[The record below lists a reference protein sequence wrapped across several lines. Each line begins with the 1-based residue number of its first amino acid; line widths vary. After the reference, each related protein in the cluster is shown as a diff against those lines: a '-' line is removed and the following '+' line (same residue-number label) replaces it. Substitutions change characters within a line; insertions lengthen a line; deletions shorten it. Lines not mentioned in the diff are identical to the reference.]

1 MESSRLINFG
11 KIDKNIIYPIIAI
24 LVILTENLIFY
35 GHTIL
40 KNFYSHIFILCIVQ
54 SIGKVLSFIPFI
66 IFNKIN
72 KNLSKENQIINN
84 KLLYRKEYYEKYKA
98 IKSKKFGLII
108 LFSILNFIINLLYYR
123 VMLFPELDFWLID
136 IIFIIALSYFIL
148 NIKLYKHQYF
158 SAIIILLSGISLH
171 FINLLNNKLDF
182 IIILLSFFTEL
193 IYCSNIVVDKYLME
207 NMFCSPFE
215 ICFYDGIISLILFII
230 SLIISTNIEIKGDKY
245 AVKYKGKFYVD
256 NFFSY
261 YEKFNV
267 KEFVVLV
274 FEIIYYFIY
283 YLFPLI
289 TIQNFTACHYL
300 IILIFD
306 FEVTFYFDFDNMWK
320 SILNMVLFVIILFM
334 LLVFNEIIEINCL
347 GFLKNTKKSISER
360 AELDSLNIN
369 ENNECNEDSL
379 ENENYFIDF
388 LKNDRKGSH
397 IEMTKMP
404 NNSEL

>member
-320 SILNMVLFVIILFM
+320 SILNMVLFVTICNYIIYAS
-334 LLVFNEIIEINCL
+334 
-347 GFLKNTKKSISER
+347 SI
-360 AELDSLNIN
+360 
-369 ENNECNEDSL
+369 
-379 ENENYFIDF
+379 
-388 LKNDRKGSH
+388 
-397 IEMTKMP
+397 
-404 NNSEL
+404 